1 MKTFEQALSKDDHV
15 RHFEILAEPDGWRVV
30 ERADSAV
37 VRETRYTDW
46 HRVERARRAFTI
58 ETSSLRA
65 EGWRDAR

>member
-1 MKTFEQALSKDDHV
+1 MKTFDQALSNGHHV
-15 RHFEILAEPDGWRVV
+15 RHFQILAEPAGWRVV

-37 VRETRYTDW
+37 VRDTRYTDW
-46 HRVERARRAFTI
+46 HRVERARRAFRI